1 MYVYCI
7 VCFIWRVIPFTKN
20 FVSTCNQATIVV
32 LLLTSRNGNYST
44 VTAKEATEL
53 KWMNE

>member
-1 MYVYCI
+1 MYIALYVLYEEL
-7 VCFIWRVIPFTKN
+7 FLLQKN

-53 KWMNE
+53 K